1 MSRLSIALLAT
12 VLGLALPAAGAAQ
25 APALAASAPRLPPLR
40 ELPAPTLPRG
50 ALVQSLLSRAPS
62 LAQARALQQ
71 AARAQGD
78 ALRAGSQEFT
88 AQAQWQQRRID
99 QAPDAGDYGEWQLL
113 LSRPLRLPGQA
124 RADSALAGALQRSSG
139 SALASARSALLA
151 ELLRD
156 WLAAQLGRADAQL
169 AAAESQALDR
179 ETSSVSRRERL
190 GDASRLEL
198 EQLRAEQA
206 RATAAL
212 LLARGRADSQRAALL
227 ARWPMLVADPELR
240 GEDAS
245 TRLLRLPTLDTAGLR
260 RQVLRSSP
268 QLAQARSALREA
280 QARAAQAQAARTPQP
295 SVGAYVGS
303 DRGGRERIIGLQLQL
318 PFAGPARRAHEQAAL
333 AELQAAQWRLDD
345 LRSQVLQQAEGLYV
359 QARAE
364 ADAARALREAA
375 RRQRQAQARMLRAWQ
390 LGEVGVAQWLLARRN
405 AVEVE
410 RQALQARFDAA
421 RSAALLRLHAGLLDI
436 PGAGASAPT
445 R

>member
-1 MSRLSIALLAT
+1 MNRHVVALVAALLA
-12 VLGLALPAAGAAQ
+12 LALRAPDTAAAPAQAASAPQ
-25 APALAASAPRLPPLR
+25 APALR
-40 ELPAPTLPRG
+40 ELAAPSLPRR
-50 ALVQSLLSRAPS
+50 ALLQSLLSQAPS
-62 LAQARALQQ
+62 LARARALEQ

-99 QAPDAGDYGEWQLL
+99 QAPDAGDYSEWQLL
-113 LSRPLRLPGQA
+113 LSRPLRLPAQA
-124 RADSALAGALQRSSG
+124 RADSALAGALEQSSRSE
-139 SALASARSALLA
+139 LASARSQLLA

-156 WLAAQLGRADAQL
+156 WLAAQLARADAQL

-179 ETSSVSRRERL
+179 ETATVIRRERL

-198 EQLRAEQA
+198 DQLRAEQS
-206 RATAAL
+206 RAAAAL

-227 ARWPMLVADPELR
+227 ARWPVLAADPDLR
-240 GEDAS
+240 GQEGS
-245 TRLLRLPTLDTAGLR
+245 GRLLRLPALDPAELR
-260 RQVLRSSP
+260 RQVLRNSR
-268 QLAQARSALREA
+268 QLAQARSALVEA

-295 SVGAYVGS
+295 SVGAYLGS
-303 DRGGRERIIGLQLQL
+303 DRGGRERIVGLQLQL

-333 AELQAAQWRLDD
+333 AELQAAQWRLHD
-345 LRSQVLQQAEGLYV
+345 LRSQVLQQDDGLYL

-364 ADAARALREAA
+364 ADAARALRQAA
-375 RRQRQAQARMLRAWQ
+375 RRQVQAQARMLRAWQ

-405 AVEVE
+405 AMEVE

-421 RSAALLRLHAGLLDI
+421 RSAALLLLHAGLLDI
-436 PGAGASAPT
+436 PGAGAPAPT

>member
-1 MSRLSIALLAT
+1 MKRHVVALLAA
-12 VLGLALPAAGAAQ
+12 LLALALRAPGVAAEPAR
-25 APALAASAPRLPPLR
+25 AASAPQAPPLR
-40 ELPAPTLPRG
+40 ELAGPTLPRS
-50 ALVQSLLSRAPS
+50 ALLQSLLSQAPS
-62 LAQARALQQ
+62 LARARALEQ
-71 AARAQGD
+71 AAGAQGD

-99 QAPDAGDYGEWQLL
+99 QAPDAGDYSEWQLL
-113 LSRPLRLPGQA
+113 LSRPLRLPAQA
-124 RADSALAGALQRSSG
+124 RADSALAGALEQSSR
-139 SALASARSALLA
+139 SALASARSELLA

-179 ETSSVSRRERL
+179 ETASVIRRERL

-206 RATAAL
+206 RAAAAL

-227 ARWPMLVADPELR
+227 ARWPVLAADPDLR
-240 GEDAS
+240 GQHGS
-245 TRLLRLPTLDTAGLR
+245 GHLLRLPALDPAGLR
-260 RQVLRSSP
+260 RQVLRNSRR
-268 QLAQARSALREA
+268 LAQARSDLLEA

-295 SVGAYVGS
+295 SVGAYLGS
-303 DRGGRERIIGLQLQL
+303 DRGGRERIVGLQLQL

-345 LRSQVLQQAEGLYV
+345 LRSQVLQQADGLYL

-364 ADAARALREAA
+364 GDAARALGQAA
-375 RRQRQAQARMLRAWQ
+375 LRQRQAQARMLRAWQ

-421 RSAALLRLHAGLLDI
+421 RSAALLRLQAGLLDI
-436 PGAGASAPT
+436 PGAGVSAPA